1 MAHGTATLHTQG
13 AALHLNTLQAD
24 QAAGNHA
31 RLLYSYAEARALLG
45 GVAVSTFAMWVAS
58 GIVHPVKIGPRRC
71 FITHDELMRLVGGEV
86 A

>member
-13 AALHLNTLQAD
+13 AALHLNARQAD
-24 QAAGNHA
+24 QA